1 MALPV
6 DIDRASVQPSLSE
19 TIVWCTNRQLT
30 ATPLENDEIRR
41 RLKLLDQ
48 AGELMHQAYLESGSF
63 VWKLLRRDYSKTRKY
78 QQGLELMAQVN
89 PASLSSVT
97 KRLRS
102 AELQPALVLSQAR
115 THAAREKIVQSV
127 ISKRSA
133 LIPTLQYVQTAPHGA
148 QGRLLRYWPEE
159 NLADGAAEYASVGFF
174 DADNTPPWDTWV
186 AFSGGMLL
194 SWVPAELIEL
204 VNKGIDVN
212 PEGCIAW
219 LESWLE

>member
-1 MALPV
+1 MPLPF
-6 DIDRASVQPSLSE
+6 DIDSASAQRHLSE

-30 ATPLENDEIRR
+30 ATPLENEEIRR

-48 AGELMHQAYLESGSF
+48 AAELMHQAYLESGNF
-63 VWKLLRRDYSKTRKY
+63 VGRLLRRDYSRTRKY

-102 AELQPALVLSQAR
+102 PELQPALVLSQAR
-115 THAAREKIVQSV
+115 THPERERIVQSV

-159 NLADGAAEYASVGFF
+159 NLACGAAEYASVGFF
-174 DADNTPPWDTWV
+174 NADNTPPWDTWV

-194 SWVPAELIEL
+194 SWVPGELIEL
-204 VNKGIDVN
+204 VDRGIHSN

-219 LESWLE
+219 LE